1 MSLPGGKTQDQNW
14 RSEKVFTYQ
23 ETRHAHA
30 LQCDR
35 CGAQDF
41 ITTAKDERRA
51 RDIAERWGWALETP
65 RGDLCPRCTG
75 LWKAGMLT
83 AEAPVEESP
92 A

>member
-1 MSLPGGKTQDQNW
+1 MSLPRGKTQDQNW
-14 RSEKVFTYQ
+14 RSKKVFTYQ
-23 ETRHAHA
+23 GTRRAHA

-51 RDIAERWGWALETP
+51 RDIAARWGWVLETP
-65 RGDLCPRCTG
+65 HGDLCPQCAG
-75 LWKAGMLT
+75 LWKAGVLT
-83 AEAPVEESP
+83 AGAPVEESQ